1 MNKLIIDKKKK
12 KKKLSISFLSE
23 NYLKFSKK
31 KRTKSSILLF
41 TKK

>member
-12 KKKLSISFLSE
+12 KKISISFLSE

>member
-12 KKKLSISFLSE
+12 KKFSISFLSE